1 MIIMVISDL
10 LVLCDFDCSIVGGH
24 EDDDDKLSLPDR
36 FRLIIYMHICIYAHI
51 YISYIYICILSRR

>member
-24 EDDDDKLSLPDR
+24 DDDDDKLSLHDS
-36 FRLIIYMHICIYAHI
+36 FRLIIYIC
-51 YISYIYICILSRR
+51 L